1 MSDLSKAE
9 MLFKQR
15 EEKDEAIKVQEAA
28 RIEAMR
34 AKTARLKA
42 LREEYERRQIEMAT
56 AAKQK

>member
-15 EEKDEAIKVQEAA
+15 EEKDEAIKVQETA

-42 LREEYERRQIEMAT
+42 LREEYERRQVEMAT